1 MFEMFQNF
9 SEENKQAYE
18 ARGEG
23 DSSVVQQSSQNS
35 SIAYYNSKKTI
46 VLSVGGSLFFDDKP
60 RTAHIAKF
68 CETINDLAKEG
79 FAFVLV
85 VGGGQVA
92 RTYQASAKSLGANYF
107 EMDEMGISVTKS
119 NALLFTYI
127 IENAWKDVLQ
137 DVKMARKVLS
147 FGRIPIFAGNMPG
160 QTTDAVAA
168 SVAEYLQCD
177 FCNLSNVDG
186 IFASDPATH
195 PSTKMFDELTH
206 TKMLSLLK
214 AIASKP
220 GAHTFVDQQAAHIL
234 WRSRVRSF
242 FINGSDLANFKAC
255 VRGEH
260 FKGTIV
266 QTASTSAEQENEE
279 ED

>member
-1 MFEMFQNF
+1 MFEMFENWGEQNR
-9 SEENKQAYE
+9 QAYE
-18 ARGEG
+18 SRGEPG
-23 DSSVVQQSSQNS
+23 SSSVQQPSQNS
-35 SIAYYNSKKTI
+35 SIAYYNARKTV

-68 CETINDLAKEG
+68 CEAVNDLVREG

-92 RTYQASAKSLGANYF
+92 RTYQASAKSLGANNF
-107 EMDEMGISVTKS
+107 EMDEVGISVTRS
-119 NALLFTYI
+119 NALLFTYN

-147 FGRIPIFAGNMPG
+147 FGRIPVFAGNVPG

-186 IFASDPATH
+186 IYASDPAMH
-195 PSTKMFDELTH
+195 PNTKMFDELTH

-220 GAHTFVDQQAAHIL
+220 GAHTFIDQQAAHIL

-255 VRGEH
+255 IRGEQ

-266 QTASTSAEQENEE
+266 QTVSSSAERESE
-279 ED
+279 EDD

>member
-1 MFEMFQNF
+1 MFDMFQNWDDQ
-9 SEENKQAYE
+9 NKQADE

-23 DSSVVQQSSQNS
+23 SPSSATGSNS
-35 SIAYYNSKKTI
+35 ASIGYYNPKKTI

-60 RTAHIAKF
+60 KTAHIAKF
-68 CETINDLAKEG
+68 CETVNDLIKGG

-92 RTYQASAKSLGANYF
+92 RTYQASAKSLGANNF
-107 EMDEMGISVTKS
+107 EMDEVGISVTKS
-119 NALLFTYI
+119 NVLLFTYN

-147 FGRIPIFAGNMPG
+147 FGRTPVFAGNMPG

-168 SVAEYLQCD
+168 SIAEYLQCD

-186 IFASDPATH
+186 IYASDPAVH
-195 PSTKMFDELTH
+195 PGTKMFEELTH
-206 TKMLSLLK
+206 TKMLSLVK

-220 GAHTFVDQQAAHIL
+220 GAHTFVDVHAANIL
-234 WRSRVRSF
+234 WRSKVRSF
-242 FINGSDLANFKAC
+242 FINGSDLTNFKAC
-255 VRGEH
+255 IRGEQ

-266 QTASTSAEQENEE
+266 QTASASEEKEDE